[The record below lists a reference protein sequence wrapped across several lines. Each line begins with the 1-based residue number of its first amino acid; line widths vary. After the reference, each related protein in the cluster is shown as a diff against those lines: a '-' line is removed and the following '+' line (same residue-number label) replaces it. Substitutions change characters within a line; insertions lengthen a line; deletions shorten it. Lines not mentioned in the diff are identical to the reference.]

1 MLALTYLIAGLIMV
15 VAGVILL
22 AGPEWGVLSAGG
34 LLVGLAVF
42 EQRGTG

>member
-1 MLALTYLIAGLIMV
+1 MLALTYLLTGLCLV

-22 AGPEWGVLSAGG
+22 AGPSWGVLFAGG
-34 LLVGLAVF
+34 LLIGLAVL

>member
-1 MLALTYLIAGLIMV
+1 MLAITYLLAGLCLV
-15 VAGVILL
+15 VVGVILL

-34 LLVGLAVF
+34 LLIGLAVF